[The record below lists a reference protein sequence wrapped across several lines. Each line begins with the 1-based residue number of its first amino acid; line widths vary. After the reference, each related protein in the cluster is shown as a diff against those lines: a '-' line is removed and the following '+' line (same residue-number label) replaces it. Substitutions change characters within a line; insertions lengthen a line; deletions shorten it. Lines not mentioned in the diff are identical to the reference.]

1 MGWNANSAMRLLAS
15 DKPFAAVVGRK
26 RVDKPNSEPEVWCGA
41 PLASGP
47 SRSFTTDA
55 MGFAPFERV
64 GMAFVKI
71 AREVFEAIIKANPEW
86 KRAGHSGMPDEV
98 KAQYYRFFRF
108 GDDVYETGEDFEFC
122 NAWRA
127 MGGEIWV
134 DIDQP
139 LTHVGEK
146 AYSGVFGEQL
156 KIAAPDIQEAAESS
170 ITGQSAITY
179 GKVGAT
185 ASRAT
190 SAPPR
195 WRVRSR
201 RRLAG
206 RTMSAVRLAIIPTR
220 TRAVTL
226 GRVKDSLPADDRQ
239 RRPW

>member
-1 MGWNANSAMRLLAS
+1 MLFIDDDMGWNANSAMRLLAS

-26 RVDKPNSEPEVWCGA
+26 RVDKPNSDPDVWCGA
-41 PLASGP
+41 PLATGP

-64 GMAFVKI
+64 GMAFVRI
-71 AREVFEAIIKANPEW
+71 AREVFEAIIKAHPEW

-108 GDDVYETGEDFEFC
+108 GDDAYETGEDFEFC

-156 KIAAPDIQEAAESS
+156 KVAAPEIQEAAE
-170 ITGQSAITY
+170 
-179 GKVGAT
+179 
-185 ASRAT
+185 
-190 SAPPR
+190 
-195 WRVRSR
+195 
-201 RRLAG
+201 
-206 RTMSAVRLAIIPTR
+206 
-220 TRAVTL
+220 
-226 GRVKDSLPADDRQ
+226 
-239 RRPW
+239 